1 MSLCR
6 TWRQDTGKAN
16 TITALEQTGL
26 RYDAGDWF
34 AEIIGDSWKSY
45 DVVNRIKVSQEEWKE
60 ILQPH
65 LVPRLPYQCF
75 AVEEF
80 QYQQAHPHSSLSH
93 PSRHLPTSHQKQQQK
108 QQSQTFCT
116 GGWIV
121 EESHLPLPQAQEEAA
136 RKEEE
141 QQSAR
146 TGQVQVEEQKQR
158 EPMKAQDTRN
168 TRPMISGRL
177 SSNQSSHGKQ
187 QSEYPK
193 KQARHSQP
201 NNRVQRSAQQG
212 TPIDQWTSLQSHL
225 SLPLQHQVQAVSFEG
240 QRGKSTN
247 LPAQPRRLPKKSLMK
262 RPSSSHVQSVQQ
274 FSSVCQIQE

>member
-6 TWRQDTGKAN
+6 TWRQDIGKPN
-16 TITALEQTGL
+16 TVLEQTGI

-34 AEIIGDSWKSY
+34 AEIVGDSWKSY
-45 DVVNRIKVSQEEWKE
+45 DVIKRIKVSQEEWKE

-80 QYQQAHPHSSLSH
+80 QYRQAPSLPPSQQVK
-93 PSRHLPTSHQKQQQK
+93 TSPQEQQG
-108 QQSQTFCT
+108 QTFCT
-116 GGWIV
+116 RGWIV
-121 EESHLPLPQAQEEAA
+121 EESHLPLHQAQQESA
-136 RKEEE
+136 RKEQE
-141 QQSAR
+141 QP
-146 TGQVQVEEQKQR
+146 EQTQEKMQPEQR
-158 EPMKAQDTRN
+158 RPIDRGNTRN

-177 SSNQSSHGKQ
+177 SSNQSSHGIQ

-193 KQARHSQP
+193 KQVRHSQP
-201 NNRVQRSAQQG
+201 NNRVQRSVQQG
-212 TPIDQWTSLQSHL
+212 TPIDQWTSLQSHV
-225 SLPLQHQVQAVSFEG
+225 SLPLQHQVQAVSFEAQKG
-240 QRGKSTN
+240 RSTN
-247 LPAQPRRLPKKSLMK
+247 SLVQPRRLPTKSLLK